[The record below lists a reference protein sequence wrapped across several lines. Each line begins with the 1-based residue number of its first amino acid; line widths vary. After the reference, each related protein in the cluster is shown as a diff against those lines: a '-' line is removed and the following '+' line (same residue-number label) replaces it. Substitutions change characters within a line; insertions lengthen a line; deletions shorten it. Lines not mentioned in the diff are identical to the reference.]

1 MCILHSLVKEFRRI
15 GNKVTL
21 IEAKSSLRG
30 ELTSNRAYYK
40 DFSPGDICLLENYNY
55 FKTHYGVLQ
64 Y

>member
-21 IEAKSSLRG
+21 IEAKSSFRG

-40 DFSPGDICLLENYNY
+40 DFSPGDICLLDE
-55 FKTHYGVLQ
+55 L
-64 Y
+64 